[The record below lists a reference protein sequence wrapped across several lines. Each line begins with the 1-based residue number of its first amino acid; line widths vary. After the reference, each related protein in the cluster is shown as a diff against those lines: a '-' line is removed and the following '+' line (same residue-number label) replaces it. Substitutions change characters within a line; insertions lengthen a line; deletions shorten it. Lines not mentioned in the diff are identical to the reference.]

1 MHCHAGVSRS
11 VAVVLAHV
19 MRARGLD
26 PESALEL
33 VRRAHPA
40 AAPNAGFLAQL
51 ELWHAMGA
59 KLNVADDAF
68 KAYAVAKLARE
79 REHNGYVAATSVR
92 PDPGAAQT
100 RSNAVN
106 PSTPFSGVAA
116 ASHPAGPPLGGGADA
131 GRMLSCRAC
140 RRLPARGADEVPH
153 EPGEGVDADTW
164 RRKVARRKWARSGGE
179 GSGGPGDEGGVR
191 GAPAPGGA
199 SRGGSKPCGC
209 VFLHP
214 LAWMR
219 GVEEGPVEGKLLCPK
234 CDAKVGHFNWSGLRC
249 GCGAFVCP
257 AFYLVASKVDA
268 MPYPEEG

>member
-116 ASHPAGPPLGGGADA
+116 ASHPAGPPSAA
-131 GRMLSCRAC
+131 RTPAERPCRAC
-140 RRLPARGADEVPH
+140 RRPRARRGRGPAR
-153 EPGEGVDADTW
+153 
-164 RRKVARRKWARSGGE
+164 ARRGRRRGHVEAKGGE
-179 GSGGPGDEGGVR
+179 AEV
-191 GAPAPGGA
+191 GAE
-199 SRGGSKPCGC
+199 RR
-209 VFLHP
+209 
-214 LAWMR
+214 R
-219 GVEEGPVEGKLLCPK
+219 GV
-234 CDAKVGHFNWSGLRC
+234 
-249 GCGAFVCP
+249 
-257 AFYLVASKVDA
+257 
-268 MPYPEEG
+268 